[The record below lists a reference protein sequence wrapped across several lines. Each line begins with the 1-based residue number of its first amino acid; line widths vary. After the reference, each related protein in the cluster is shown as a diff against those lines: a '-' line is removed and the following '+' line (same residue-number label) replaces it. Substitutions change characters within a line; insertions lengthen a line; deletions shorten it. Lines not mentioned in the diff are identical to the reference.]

1 VEPSI
6 VFENRH
12 VIWAAFN
19 DFRAMETIK
28 IGGKNKSVDFADA
41 LIVRKSCAVAA
52 RFGQSLAGF
61 YTFDRAALVLKYTR
75 LYCLK

>member
-1 VEPSI
+1 
-6 VFENRH
+6 
-12 VIWAAFN
+12 
-19 DFRAMETIK
+19 M

-61 YTFDRAALVLKYTR
+61 YTFDRAALVLKHTR
-75 LYCLK
+75 VYCLK